1 MIRINDFIGD
11 RYKIVSELGHG
22 GMSDVFEARDIIFK
36 RTVAIK
42 IIKFDQANKIENLIR
57 FQNEARFSAA
67 FSHPNIVKIY
77 DYGEYNNLPYIVN
90 EYMKSQTLRDTLNY
104 KKNLTLNEACQI
116 MLQLCDALIEVHSK
130 NIIHRDIKPQNIY
143 YGSDGTIKLSDF
155 GISVLLNSPLNVNE
169 NKKVMGTVQYLA
181 PELVYGKKCSFQSDI
196 YATGITFFELLT
208 GQVPFDGKKVSEVA
222 YMQVND
228 DMPSVHSIIPTLPKE
243 VDKIIQKATAKE
255 LSDRYKNVYDL
266 RKDILS
272 LYKNKKLIKKKT
284 NFFVK
289 LFGLSRN

>member
-1 MIRINDFIGD
+1 MIRVNDLIGE

-42 IIKFDQANKIENLIR
+42 IIKFENSNKIENLIR

-67 FSHPNIVKIY
+67 FNHPNIVKIY
-77 DYGEYNNLPYIVN
+77 DYGEHNNLPYIVN
-90 EYMKSQTLRDTLNY
+90 EYMKSQTLRDVLDY
-104 KKNLTLNEACQI
+104 KKNLGLNETCQI
-116 MLQLCDALIEVHSK
+116 MLQLCDAVIEVHSK

-143 YGSDGTIKLSDF
+143 YLSDGTVKLSDF

-196 YATGITFFELLT
+196 YAMGITMFELLT
-208 GQVPFDGKKVSEVA
+208 GQVPFDASKVSDIA

-228 DMPSVHSIIPTLPKE
+228 EMPSVLTIIPTLPKE
-243 VDKIIQKATAKE
+243 VDKIVQKATAKDVQ
-255 LSDRYKNVYDL
+255 DRYKTVAEL

-272 LYKNKKLIKKKT
+272 LYKNKKLIKKKS
-284 NFFVK
+284 NFFAK
-289 LFGLSRN
+289 LFGLARN

>member
-1 MIRINDFIGD
+1 MIRINDLIGD
-11 RYKIVSELGHG
+11 RYKIISELGHG
-22 GMSDVFEARDIIFK
+22 GMSDVFEAKDIIFK

-67 FSHPNIVKIY
+67 FSHPNIVKIF
-77 DYGEYNNLPYIVN
+77 DYGEHNNLPYIVN

-130 NIIHRDIKPQNIY
+130 NIIHRDVKPQNIY

-181 PELVYGKKCSFQSDI
+181 PELVYGKKCSLQSDI
-196 YATGITFFELLT
+196 YAAGITFYELLT
-208 GQVPFDGKKVSEVA
+208 GQVPFDGKKASDVA

-228 DMPSVHSIIPTLPKE
+228 DMPSVLSVIPTLPKE

-255 LSDRYKNVYDL
+255 LHDRYKNVSDL
-266 RKDILS
+266 RRDILS
-272 LYKNKKLIKKKT
+272 LYKNKKLVKKKT

>member
-1 MIRINDFIGD
+1 MIRVNDLIGE
-11 RYKIVSELGHG
+11 RYKIISELGHG

-42 IIKFDQANKIENLIR
+42 IIKFENSNKIENLIR

-67 FSHPNIVKIY
+67 FNHPNIVKIY
-77 DYGEYNNLPYIVN
+77 DYGEHNNLPYIVN
-90 EYMKSQTLRDTLNY
+90 EYMKSQTLRDVLDY
-104 KKNLTLNEACQI
+104 KKNLGLNETCQI
-116 MLQLCDALIEVHSK
+116 MLQLCDAVIEVHSK

-143 YGSDGTIKLSDF
+143 YLSDGTVKLSDF

-196 YATGITFFELLT
+196 YAMGITMFELLT
-208 GQVPFDGKKVSEVA
+208 GQVPFDASKVSDIA

-228 DMPSVHSIIPTLPKE
+228 DMPSVLTIIPTLPKE
-243 VDKIIQKATAKE
+243 VDRIVQKATAKDVQ
-255 LSDRYKNVYDL
+255 DRYKTVVEL

-272 LYKNKKLIKKKT
+272 LYKNKKLIKKKS

-289 LFGLSRN
+289 LFGLARN

>member
-1 MIRINDFIGD
+1 MIRVNDLIGE

-42 IIKFDQANKIENLIR
+42 IIKFENSNKIENLIR

-67 FSHPNIVKIY
+67 FNHPNIVKIY
-77 DYGEYNNLPYIVN
+77 DYGEHNNLPYIVN
-90 EYMKSQTLRDTLNY
+90 EYMKSQTLRDVLDY
-104 KKNLTLNEACQI
+104 KKNLGLNETCQI
-116 MLQLCDALIEVHSK
+116 MLQLCDAVIEVHSK

-143 YGSDGTIKLSDF
+143 YLSDGTVKLSDF

-196 YATGITFFELLT
+196 YAMGITMFELLT
-208 GQVPFDGKKVSEVA
+208 GQVPFDASKVSDIA

-228 DMPSVHSIIPTLPKE
+228 EMPSVLTIIPTLPKE
-243 VDKIIQKATAKE
+243 VDKIVQKATAK
-255 LSDRYKNVYDL
+255 DVQGRYKTVVEL

-272 LYKNKKLIKKKT
+272 IYKNKKLIKKKS
-284 NFFVK
+284 NFFAK
-289 LFGLSRN
+289 LFGLARN

>member
-11 RYKIVSELGHG
+11 RYKVISELGHG

-42 IIKFDQANKIENLIR
+42 IIKYDQANKIENLIR

-67 FSHPNIVKIY
+67 FSHPNIVKIF

-104 KKNLTLNEACQI
+104 KKNLTLNEALQI
-116 MLQLCDALIEVHSK
+116 MLQLCDAMIEVHSK

-196 YATGITFFELLT
+196 YAAGITFYELLT
-208 GQVPFDGKKVSEVA
+208 GQVPFDGKKVSDVA

-228 DMPSVHSIIPTLPKE
+228 DMPSVLSVIPTLPKE

-255 LSDRYKNVYDL
+255 LHDRYKTVNDL
-266 RKDILS
+266 RRDILS
-272 LYKNKKLIKKKT
+272 LYKNKKLVKKKT

>member
-1 MIRINDFIGD
+1 MIRVNDLVGD

-42 IIKFDQANKIENLIR
+42 IIKFEYSNKIENLIR

-67 FSHPNIVKIY
+67 FNHPNIVKIY

-90 EYMKSQTLRDTLNY
+90 EFMKSQTLRDVLDY
-104 KKNLTLNEACQI
+104 KKNLGVNETCQI
-116 MLQLCDALIEVHSK
+116 MLQLCDAVSEVHSK

-143 YGSDGTIKLSDF
+143 YLSDGTVKLSDF

-196 YATGITFFELLT
+196 YAMGITMFELLT
-208 GQVPFDGKKVSEVA
+208 GQVPFDASKVSDIA

-228 DMPSVHSIIPTLPKE
+228 EMPSVLTIIPTLPKE
-243 VDKIIQKATAKE
+243 IDKIIFKATAKDVKE
-255 LSDRYKNVYDL
+255 RYKTVGDL

-272 LYKNKKLIKKKT
+272 LYKNKKITKKKS
-284 NFFVK
+284 NFFAK
-289 LFGLSRN
+289 LFGLARN

>member
-1 MIRINDFIGD
+1 MIRVNDFVGD

-42 IIKFDQANKIENLIR
+42 IIKYEFANKIENLIR

-67 FSHPNIVKIY
+67 FNHPNIVKIY
-77 DYGEYNNLPYIVN
+77 DYGEHNNLPYIVN
-90 EYMKSQTLRDTLNY
+90 EYMKSQTLRDTLDY
-104 KKNLTLNEACQI
+104 KKSLSLKETCQI
-116 MLQLCDALIEVHSK
+116 MLQLCDAVSEVHSK

-143 YGSDGTIKLSDF
+143 YSNDGTIKLSDF

-196 YATGITFFELLT
+196 YAMGITFFELLT
-208 GQVPFDGKKVSEVA
+208 GEVPFDGSKASDIA

-228 DMPSVHSIIPTLPKE
+228 EMPSILSIIPTLPKE
-243 VDKIIQKATAKE
+243 VDKIIQKATEKDVA
-255 LSDRYKNVYDL
+255 DRYKTVNEL
-266 RKDILS
+266 RRDILA
-272 LYKNKKLIKKKT
+272 LYKNKKFVKKKS
-284 NFFVK
+284 NFLMR
-289 LFGLSRN
+289 LFGLSKE

>member
-11 RYKIVSELGHG
+11 RYKIISELGHG

-104 KKNLTLNEACQI
+104 KKSLTLNEACQI
-116 MLQLCDALIEVHSK
+116 MLQLCDAMIEVHSK

-143 YGSDGTIKLSDF
+143 YASDGTIKLSDF

-196 YATGITFFELLT
+196 YAAGITFYELLT
-208 GQVPFDGKKVSEVA
+208 GQVPFDGTKASDIA

-228 DMPSVHSIIPTLPKE
+228 DMPSVLSVIPTLPKE

-255 LSDRYKNVYDL
+255 LYERYKTVSDF
-266 RKDILS
+266 RRDILS
-272 LYKNKKLIKKKT
+272 LYKNKKLVKKKT
-284 NFFVK
+284 NFFVR

>member
-1 MIRINDFIGD
+1 
-11 RYKIVSELGHG
+11 
-22 GMSDVFEARDIIFK
+22 MSDVFEARDIIFK

-42 IIKFDQANKIENLIR
+42 IIKFENSNKIENLIR

-67 FSHPNIVKIY
+67 FNHPNIVKIY
-77 DYGEYNNLPYIVN
+77 DYGEHNNLPYIVN
-90 EYMKSQTLRDTLNY
+90 EYMKSQTLRDVLDY
-104 KKNLTLNEACQI
+104 KKNLGLNETCQI
-116 MLQLCDALIEVHSK
+116 MLQLCDAVIEVHSK

-143 YGSDGTIKLSDF
+143 YLSDGTVKLSDF

-196 YATGITFFELLT
+196 YAMGITMFELLT
-208 GQVPFDGKKVSEVA
+208 GQVPFDASKVSDIA

-228 DMPSVHSIIPTLPKE
+228 EMPSVLTIIPTLPKE
-243 VDKIIQKATAKE
+243 VDKIVQKATAKDVQ
-255 LSDRYKNVYDL
+255 DRYKTVVEL

-272 LYKNKKLIKKKT
+272 LYKNKKLIKKKS
-284 NFFVK
+284 NFFAK
-289 LFGLSRN
+289 LFGLARN

>member
-1 MIRINDFIGD
+1 MIRVNDLIGE
-11 RYKIVSELGHG
+11 RYKIISELGHG

-36 RTVAIK
+36 RTVAVK
-42 IIKFDQANKIENLIR
+42 IIKFENSNKIENLIR

-67 FSHPNIVKIY
+67 FNHPNIVKIY
-77 DYGEYNNLPYIVN
+77 DYGEHNNLPYIVN
-90 EYMKSQTLRDTLNY
+90 EYMKSQTLRDVLDY
-104 KKNLTLNEACQI
+104 KKNLGLNETCQI
-116 MLQLCDALIEVHSK
+116 MLQLCDAVIEVHSK

-143 YGSDGTIKLSDF
+143 YLSDGTVKLSDF

-196 YATGITFFELLT
+196 YAMGITMFELLT
-208 GQVPFDGKKVSEVA
+208 GQVPFDASKVSDIA

-228 DMPSVHSIIPTLPKE
+228 EMPSVLTIIPTLPKE
-243 VDKIIQKATAKE
+243 VDKIVQKATAKDVQ
-255 LSDRYKNVYDL
+255 DRYKTVVEL

-272 LYKNKKLIKKKT
+272 LYKNKKLIKKKS
-284 NFFVK
+284 NFFAK
-289 LFGLSRN
+289 LFGLARN

>member
-1 MIRINDFIGD
+1 MIRINDLIGD
-11 RYKIVSELGHG
+11 RYKIISELGHG
-22 GMSDVFEARDIIFK
+22 GMSDVFEAKDIIFK

-67 FSHPNIVKIY
+67 FSHPNIVKIF
-77 DYGEYNNLPYIVN
+77 DYGEHNNLPYIVN

-130 NIIHRDIKPQNIY
+130 NIIHRDVKPQNIY

-196 YATGITFFELLT
+196 YAAGITFYELLT
-208 GQVPFDGKKVSEVA
+208 GQVPFDGKKASDVA

-228 DMPSVHSIIPTLPKE
+228 DMPSVLSVIPTLPKE
-243 VDKIIQKATAKE
+243 VDKIIQKAAAKE
-255 LSDRYKNVYDL
+255 LHDRYKNVSDL
-266 RKDILS
+266 RRDILS
-272 LYKNKKLIKKKT
+272 LYKNKKLVKKKT

>member
-1 MIRINDFIGD
+1 MIRINDLIGD
-11 RYKIVSELGHG
+11 RYKIISELGHG
-22 GMSDVFEARDIIFK
+22 GMSDVFEAKDIIFK

-67 FSHPNIVKIY
+67 FSHPNIVKIF
-77 DYGEYNNLPYIVN
+77 DYGEHNNLPYIVN

-130 NIIHRDIKPQNIY
+130 NIIHRDVKPQNIY

-196 YATGITFFELLT
+196 YAAGITFYELLT
-208 GQVPFDGKKVSEVA
+208 GQVPFDGKKASDVA

-228 DMPSVHSIIPTLPKE
+228 DMPSVLSVIPTLPKE
-243 VDKIIQKATAKE
+243 VDKIIEKATAKE
-255 LSDRYKNVYDL
+255 LHDRYKNVSDL
-266 RKDILS
+266 RRDILS
-272 LYKNKKLIKKKT
+272 LYKNKKLVKKKT

>member
-1 MIRINDFIGD
+1 MIRVNDLIGE
-11 RYKIVSELGHG
+11 RYKIISELGHG

-42 IIKFDQANKIENLIR
+42 IIKFENSNKIENLIR

-67 FSHPNIVKIY
+67 FNHPNIVKIY
-77 DYGEYNNLPYIVN
+77 DYGEHNNLPYIVN
-90 EYMKSQTLRDTLNY
+90 EYMKSQTLRDVLDY
-104 KKNLTLNEACQI
+104 KKNLGLNETCQI
-116 MLQLCDALIEVHSK
+116 MLQLCDAVIEVHSK

-143 YGSDGTIKLSDF
+143 YLSDGTVKLSDF

-196 YATGITFFELLT
+196 YAMGITMFELLT
-208 GQVPFDGKKVSEVA
+208 GQVPFDASKVSDIA

-228 DMPSVHSIIPTLPKE
+228 EMPSVLTIIPTLPKE
-243 VDKIIQKATAKE
+243 VDKIVQKATAKDVQ
-255 LSDRYKNVYDL
+255 DRYKTVVEL

-272 LYKNKKLIKKKT
+272 LYKNKKLIKKKS
-284 NFFVK
+284 NFFAR
-289 LFGLSRN
+289 LFN

>member
-11 RYKIVSELGHG
+11 RYKIVSELGQG

-130 NIIHRDIKPQNIY
+130 NIVHRDIKPQNIY

-196 YATGITFFELLT
+196 YAAGITFFELLT
-208 GQVPFDGKKVSEVA
+208 GQVPFDGTKVSEVA

-243 VDKIIQKATAKE
+243 VDKIIQKATEKE
-255 LSDRYKNVYDL
+255 TSDRYKTVQDF

-272 LYKNKKLIKKKT
+272 LYKNKKLVKKKT

>member
-1 MIRINDFIGD
+1 MIRVNDLIGE
-11 RYKIVSELGHG
+11 RYKIISELGHG

-42 IIKFDQANKIENLIR
+42 IIKFENSNKIENLIR

-67 FSHPNIVKIY
+67 FNHPNIVKIY
-77 DYGEYNNLPYIVN
+77 DYGEHNNLPYIVN
-90 EYMKSQTLRDTLNY
+90 EYMKSQTLRDVLDY
-104 KKNLTLNEACQI
+104 KKNLGLNETCQI
-116 MLQLCDALIEVHSK
+116 MLQLCDAVIEVHSK

-143 YGSDGTIKLSDF
+143 YLSDGTVKLSDF

-196 YATGITFFELLT
+196 YAMGVTMFELLT
-208 GQVPFDGKKVSEVA
+208 GQVPFDASKVSDIA

-228 DMPSVHSIIPTLPKE
+228 DMPSVLTIIPTLPKE
-243 VDKIIQKATAKE
+243 VDRIVQKATAKDVQ
-255 LSDRYKNVYDL
+255 DRYKTVVEF
-266 RKDILS
+266 RKDILF
-272 LYKNKKLIKKKT
+272 LYKNKKLIKKKS

-289 LFGLSRN
+289 LFGLARN

>member
-1 MIRINDFIGD
+1 MIRVNDLIGE

-42 IIKFDQANKIENLIR
+42 IIKFENSNKIENLIR

-67 FSHPNIVKIY
+67 FNHPNIVKIY
-77 DYGEYNNLPYIVN
+77 DYGEHNNLPYIVN
-90 EYMKSQTLRDTLNY
+90 EYMKSQTLRDVLDY
-104 KKNLTLNEACQI
+104 KKNLGLNETCQI
-116 MLQLCDALIEVHSK
+116 MLQLCDAVIEVHSK

-143 YGSDGTIKLSDF
+143 YLSDGTVKLSDF

-196 YATGITFFELLT
+196 YAMGITMFELLT
-208 GQVPFDGKKVSEVA
+208 GQVPFDASKVSDIA

-228 DMPSVHSIIPTLPKE
+228 EMPSVLTIIPTLPKE
-243 VDKIIQKATAKE
+243 VDKIVQKATAKDVQ
-255 LSDRYKNVYDL
+255 DRYKTVVEL

-272 LYKNKKLIKKKT
+272 IYKNKKLIKKKS
-284 NFFVK
+284 NFFAK
-289 LFGLSRN
+289 LFGLARN

>member
-11 RYKIVSELGHG
+11 RYKIVSELGQG

-36 RTVAIK
+36 RTVTIK

-130 NIIHRDIKPQNIY
+130 NIVHRDIKPQNIY

-196 YATGITFFELLT
+196 YAAGITFFELLT
-208 GQVPFDGKKVSEVA
+208 GQVPFDGTKVSEVA

-243 VDKIIQKATAKE
+243 VDKIIQKATEKE
-255 LSDRYKNVYDL
+255 TSDRYKTVQDF

-272 LYKNKKLIKKKT
+272 LYKNKKLVKKKT

>member
-1 MIRINDFIGD
+1 MIRVNDLIGE

-42 IIKFDQANKIENLIR
+42 IIKFENSNKIENLIR

-67 FSHPNIVKIY
+67 FNHPNIVKIY
-77 DYGEYNNLPYIVN
+77 DYGEHNNLPYIVN
-90 EYMKSQTLRDTLNY
+90 EYMKSQTLRDVLDY
-104 KKNLTLNEACQI
+104 KKNLGLNETCQI
-116 MLQLCDALIEVHSK
+116 MLQLCDAVIEVHSK

-143 YGSDGTIKLSDF
+143 YLSDGTVKLSDF

-196 YATGITFFELLT
+196 YAMGITMFELLT
-208 GQVPFDGKKVSEVA
+208 GQVPFDASKVSDIA

-228 DMPSVHSIIPTLPKE
+228 EMPSVLTIIPTLPKE
-243 VDKIIQKATAKE
+243 VDKIVQKATAKDVQ
-255 LSDRYKNVYDL
+255 DRYKTVVEL

-272 LYKNKKLIKKKT
+272 LYKNKKLIKKKS
-284 NFFVK
+284 NFFAK
-289 LFGLSRN
+289 LFGLARN

>member
-1 MIRINDFIGD
+1 MIRINDFVGD
-11 RYKIVSELGHG
+11 RYKSISELGHG

-67 FSHPNIVKIY
+67 FSHHNIVKIY
-77 DYGEYNNLPYIVN
+77 DYGEHNNLPYIVN

-116 MLQLCDALIEVHSK
+116 MLQLCDAMIEVHSK

-196 YATGITFFELLT
+196 YAAGITFYELLT
-208 GQVPFDGKKVSEVA
+208 GQVPFDGKKASDVA

-228 DMPSVHSIIPTLPKE
+228 DMPSVLSVIPTLPKE

-255 LSDRYKNVYDL
+255 LYDRYKTVSDL
-266 RKDILS
+266 RRDILS
-272 LYKNKKLIKKKT
+272 LYKNRKLVKKKT

>member
-1 MIRINDFIGD
+1 MIRINDFVGD
-11 RYKIVSELGHG
+11 RYKIISELGHG

-67 FSHPNIVKIY
+67 FSHHNIVKIY
-77 DYGEYNNLPYIVN
+77 DYGEHNNLPYIVN

-104 KKNLTLNEACQI
+104 KKNLTLNESCQI
-116 MLQLCDALIEVHSK
+116 MLQLCDAMIEVHSK

-196 YATGITFFELLT
+196 YAAGITFYELLT
-208 GQVPFDGKKVSEVA
+208 GQVPFDGKKASDVA

-228 DMPSVHSIIPTLPKE
+228 DMPSVLSVIPTLPKE

-255 LSDRYKNVYDL
+255 LYDRYKTVSDL
-266 RKDILS
+266 RRDILS
-272 LYKNKKLIKKKT
+272 LYKNRKLVKKKT